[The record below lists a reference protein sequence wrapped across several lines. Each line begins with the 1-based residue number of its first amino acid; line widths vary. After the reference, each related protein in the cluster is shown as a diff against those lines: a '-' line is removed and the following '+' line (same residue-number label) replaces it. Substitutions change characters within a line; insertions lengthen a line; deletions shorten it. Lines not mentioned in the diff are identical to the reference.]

1 MSDYH
6 YQIAILRG
14 SENEAW
20 DRANQLLYDVRCSL
34 VLRTKGA
41 YREEAQAAL
50 GRERGDGTKAWRD
63 LGSLV

>member
-50 GRERGDGTKAWRD
+50 GRERGDGN
-63 LGSLV
+63 

>member
-34 VLRTKGA
+34 VLRTKARIVKKHRPRWG
-41 YREEAQAAL
+41 EKEAMVLKL
-50 GRERGDGTKAWRD
+50 GVISE
-63 LGSLV
+63 V